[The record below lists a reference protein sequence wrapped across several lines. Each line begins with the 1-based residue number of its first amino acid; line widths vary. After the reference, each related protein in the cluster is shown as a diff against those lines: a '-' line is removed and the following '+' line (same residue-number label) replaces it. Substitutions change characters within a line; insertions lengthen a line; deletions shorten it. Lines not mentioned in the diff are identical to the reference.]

1 MVAIVLTVCICT
13 RLEKEAFVRFK
24 RNEFGTFKKEMSKII
39 LN

>member
-24 RNEFGTFKKEMSKII
+24 RNEFGTFKKERRLII